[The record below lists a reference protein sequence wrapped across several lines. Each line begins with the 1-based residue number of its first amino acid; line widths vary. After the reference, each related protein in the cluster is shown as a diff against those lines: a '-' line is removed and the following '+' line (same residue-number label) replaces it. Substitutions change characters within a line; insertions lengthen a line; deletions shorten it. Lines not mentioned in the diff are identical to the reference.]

1 MPGGIFP
8 TGNTFGYEFR
18 TAYLSPAPQAD
29 GFSSGLSAAPQAEPP
44 LFPFHPVKLES
55 AIVVTSV

>member
-1 MPGGIFP
+1 MPGGIFA

-29 GFSSGLSAAPQAEPP
+29 GFSSGLSAAPQTEPP
-44 LFPFHPVKLES
+44 LFPVLTGKLVS
-55 AIVVTSV
+55 LIIVTFG